1 MKKEVRKHFVACK
14 DSYMDEDLVIN
25 KGDIVLIYPIEFYD
39 ETDPDYRDYVVEDCG
54 YDPAQALDIIVVTP
68 VEYKNMLTTSG
79 QFEIKCSRV
88 VEVYELPYL
97 FNMLKI
103 APRNVTVELED

>member
-1 MKKEVRKHFVACK
+1 MRKEVYKHFVACK
-14 DSYMDEDLVIN
+14 DSCIDEELVIN

-39 ETDPDYRDYVVEDCG
+39 ETDPGYREYVVEDCG
-54 YDPAQALDIIVVTP
+54 YNPAEVLDVLVLTP
-68 VEYKNMLTTSG
+68 AEYKNMLTTPG

-103 APRNVTVELED
+103 APSQCNS